1 MYKIYKRTQ
10 VSPSLNLKKW
20 LLCFPSFC
28 LGKEILSSSS
38 ILTTLPTAERR
49 IRTPPSTLPGD
60 ALRTG
65 PSSVTS
71 WSILIPTTLSARVLN
86 HITMPPDNLIEE
98 KSTFFSS
105 LKRKAADQR
114 ITATQNI
121 VSEVLEGASKDLYM
135 HRGAD
140 MTYVGMHTNIAD
152 SCAPGPDNC
161 APGPDSCAP
170 DPDNCAPV
178 YMMT

>member
-1 MYKIYKRTQ
+1 MVVLFSK
-10 VSPSLNLKKW
+10 
-20 LLCFPSFC
+20 F
-28 LGKEILSSSS
+28 
-38 ILTTLPTAERR
+38 
-49 IRTPPSTLPGD
+49 LPGQRD
-60 ALRTG
+60 SQLLLDSDNFTYSRKKDKDTPLNTAWRCSKNRSLKCHAMVYLDTNNALSQG
-65 PSSVTS
+65 SKPH
-71 WSILIPTTLSARVLN
+71 N
-86 HITMPPDNLIEE
+86 HAPDNLIEE

>member
-1 MYKIYKRTQ
+1 MFSK
-10 VSPSLNLKKW
+10 
-20 LLCFPSFC
+20 F
-28 LGKEILSSSS
+28 
-38 ILTTLPTAERR
+38 
-49 IRTPPSTLPGD
+49 LPGQRD
-60 ALRTG
+60 SQLLLDSDNFTYSRKKDKDTPLNTAWRCSKNRPLKCHAMVYLDTNNALSQG
-65 PSSVTS
+65 SKPH
-71 WSILIPTTLSARVLN
+71 N
-86 HITMPPDNLIEE
+86 HAPDNLIEE
-98 KSTFFSS
+98 MSTFFSS

-140 MTYVGMHTNIAD
+140 MTFVGMHTNIAD